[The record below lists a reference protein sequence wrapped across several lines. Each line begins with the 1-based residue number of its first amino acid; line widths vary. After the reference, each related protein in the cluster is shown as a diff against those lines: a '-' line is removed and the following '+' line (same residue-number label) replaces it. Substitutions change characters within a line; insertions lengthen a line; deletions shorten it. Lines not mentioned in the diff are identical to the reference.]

1 MNKALSQKITLP
13 SLLKFTLPSMVMM
26 VVMSLY
32 SIVDGLFVAR
42 LIGTEA
48 FSAVNLVFPLL
59 GVAIALGTMF
69 GTGLNAIVSRKLGEG
84 RQREANEN
92 LTFVLLV
99 VIIIGVAATVLCAVF
114 LKDIIYMLGADEAV
128 YGYCYDYAFPLML
141 FAAPCI
147 LQLVFQNLYIAN
159 GKPSIGLAMTIAGG
173 VCNVVFDYLF
183 IAVFQMGIAG
193 AAIATGIGNAI
204 PALFGLF
211 YFALNRRGN
220 LHFVRPKQAWS
231 VFLHT
236 MGNGSSEMVS
246 NLSTSVTTFLFN
258 IIMMRLVGHDG
269 VAAIS
274 VLLYLDFILIA
285 VCLGYSMG
293 VAPLISYNYGCGNKE
308 KLRKIFRLSMG
319 LLTAVGVSVA
329 ALTFL
334 FSRDL
339 TSFFAPRDSQVFL
352 LASAGLQ
359 IYALSYLFKGYNVF
373 ASAMFTAFSNG
384 PVSALLS
391 CMRTLVLLAA
401 ALIGLSILLGITGV
415 WLACPVAEFLSLA
428 LTVFFFMKYRRRYHY
443 I

>member
-42 LIGTEA
+42 LIGTVA

-84 RQREANEN
+84 KQREANEN
-92 LTFVLLV
+92 LTFVLFV
-99 VIIIGVAATVLCAVF
+99 VIAIGVIATVLCAVF

-147 LQLVFQNLYIAN
+147 LQLMFQNLYIAN
-159 GKPSIGLAMTIAGG
+159 GKPSIGLVMTITGG
-173 VCNVVFDYLF
+173 VFNVVFDYLF
-183 IAVFQMGIAG
+183 IAVFHMGIAG
-193 AAIATGIGNAI
+193 AAVATGIGNAI
-204 PALFGLF
+204 PAVFGLF

-220 LHFVRPKQAWS
+220 LHFVKPKQAWS
-231 VFLHT
+231 VFLHA

-308 KLRKIFRLSMG
+308 KLKKIFRLSMG

-334 FSRDL
+334 FSRGL
-339 TSFFAPRDSQVFL
+339 TSFFAPTDSQVFL

-373 ASAMFTAFSNG
+373 ASAMFTAFGNG

-391 CMRTLVLLAA
+391 CMRTLVFLAIALVGLAA
-401 ALIGLSILLGITGV
+401 LLGITGV
-415 WLACPVAEFLSLA
+415 WLACPVAELLSLV
-428 LTVFFFMKYRRRYHY
+428 LTIIFIVRYRRRYHY

>member
-69 GTGLNAIVSRKLGEG
+69 GTGLNAIVSRKMGEG

-147 LQLVFQNLYIAN
+147 LQLVFQNVYIAN

-339 TSFFAPRDSQVFL
+339 TSFFASRDSQVFL

>member
-13 SLLKFTLPSMVMM
+13 SLLRFTLPSMVMM

-84 RQREANEN
+84 KQREANEN

-99 VIIIGVAATVLCAVF
+99 VIVIGVIATVLCAVF

-147 LQLVFQNLYIAN
+147 LQLMFQNLYIAN

-173 VCNVVFDYLF
+173 ICNVVFDYLF
-183 IAVFQMGIAG
+183 IAVFHMGIAG
-193 AAIATGIGNAI
+193 AAVATGIGNAI
-204 PALFGLF
+204 PAVFGLF

-220 LHFVRPKQAWS
+220 LHFVRPKQAWG
-231 VFLHT
+231 VFLHA

-308 KLRKIFRLSMG
+308 KLRKNFQAQYG
-319 LLTAVGVSVA
+319 AV
-329 ALTFL
+329 
-334 FSRDL
+334 
-339 TSFFAPRDSQVFL
+339 
-352 LASAGLQ
+352 
-359 IYALSYLFKGYNVF
+359 N
-373 ASAMFTAFSNG
+373 
-384 PVSALLS
+384 
-391 CMRTLVLLAA
+391 
-401 ALIGLSILLGITGV
+401 
-415 WLACPVAEFLSLA
+415 
-428 LTVFFFMKYRRRYHY
+428 RRRCKRGGAYVPVLARFDLVFRPAGQPGVPAR
-443 I
+443 ISGTANLRAELPVQGV